1 VGAAITPRILLVDD
15 QRVSAEVIRAYLT
28 GVQCEILTA
37 QSGTEALA
45 AAAEHSLDL
54 ILLDA
59 MMPDLDGFEVCR
71 RIKHSWAT
79 RLVPVVM
86 VTGLDQ
92 KTDRIRALDAGA
104 DDFLTK
110 PVDRTELL
118 ARVRSLLRVKTL
130 FDELD
135 DAERVIFAL
144 ARAVD
149 AKDRYTEAHTER
161 VASNSKTLG
170 DWVGLSSAE
179 LDAVYRG
186 AMIHDIGKIG
196 VPDAIL
202 MKPGKLDPD
211 EREQMKLHPVIGE
224 EIARPLRSAAT
235 LLPIIRHHH
244 ENVDGTGYPDGLR
257 GDEISTPARIVA
269 ICDAFDAI
277 ISDRPY
283 RRGRAQAEA
292 LRILAEGAGTHWDAE
307 LVAVFTNAVGEGD
320 LLPAAP
326 AASV

>member
-1 VGAAITPRILLVDD
+1 VDD
-15 QRVSAEVIRAYLT
+15 QRVSVEVIRAYLT
-28 GVQCEILTA
+28 GVRCEIDTAASGAEALEATTA
-37 QSGTEALA
+37 QVP
-45 AAAEHSLDL
+45 DL

-59 MMPDLDGFEVCR
+59 MMPDIDGFEVCK
-71 RIKHSWAT
+71 RIKGTWAT
-79 RLVPVVM
+79 RLVPIVM

-92 KTDRIRALDAGA
+92 TADRVRALDAGA

-110 PVDRTELL
+110 PVDRTELR
-118 ARVRSLLRVKTL
+118 ARVLSLLRVKTL

-135 DAERVIFAL
+135 DAERVIFSL

-161 VASNSKTLG
+161 VALNSKMLAAHN
-170 DWVGLSSAE
+170 GLSSAE

-196 VPDAIL
+196 VPDAVL
-202 MKPGKLDPD
+202 LKPDKLDAG
-211 EREQMKLHPVIGE
+211 EWAQMKLHPLIGE
-224 EIARPLRSAAT
+224 QIARPLRSAAT

-244 ENVDGTGYPDGLR
+244 EQIDGQGYPDGLR
-257 GDEISTPARIVA
+257 GDEISLPARIVA

-283 RRGRAQAEA
+283 RRGRTQAEA
-292 LRILAEGAGTHWDAE
+292 LAILDEGAGSHWDAK
-307 LVAVFTNAVGEGD
+307 LVRIFTEAMVDGN
-320 LLPAAP
+320 LLQAP
-326 AASV
+326 A

>member
-1 VGAAITPRILLVDD
+1 LVDD
-15 QRVSAEVIRAYLT
+15 QRVSAEVIRVYLS
-28 GVQCEILTA
+28 GVQCEIVTA

-45 AAAEHSLDL
+45 AVAQQAPDL
-54 ILLDA
+54 IVLDA

-71 RIKHSWAT
+71 RIKGSWAT

-92 KTDRIRALDAGA
+92 MTDRIRALDAGA

-161 VASNSKTLG
+161 VASNSKTLAA
-170 DWVGLSSAE
+170 WVGLPSAE
-179 LDAVYRG
+179 LEAVYRG

-196 VPDAIL
+196 VPDAVL

-211 EREQMKLHPVIGE
+211 EWQLMKMHPVIGE

-257 GDEISTPARIVA
+257 GDEISLPARIVA

-283 RRGRAQAEA
+283 RRGRPQADA
-292 LRILAEGAGTHWDAE
+292 LRILEGEAGTHWDSE
-307 LVAVFTNAVGEGD
+307 LVGVFTNAIGVQD
-320 LLPAAP
+320 LLPAPPAP
-326 AASV
+326 AV